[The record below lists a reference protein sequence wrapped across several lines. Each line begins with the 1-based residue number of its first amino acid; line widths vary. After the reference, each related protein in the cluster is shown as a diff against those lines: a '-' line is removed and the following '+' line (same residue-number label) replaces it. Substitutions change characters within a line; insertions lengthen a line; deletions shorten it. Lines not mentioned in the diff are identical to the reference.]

1 MLVQDFVGQVT
12 ATATATSSDAVSSRD
27 KARPDTKYCAK
38 TKTNKKPHTLC
49 M

>member
-1 MLVQDFVGQVT
+1 MLVQDFVGQ